1 MNPAGQPSAGWLAL
15 PSEGRARTF
24 QAKPLW
30 QRAIVVEAGP
40 ITNFLIA
47 ILILAGLALAYGE
60 SRTPATVGPVLE
72 GSAAARIGL
81 ATGDRILSLGG
92 RLMDQFEALDRC
104 VTDHPGDHRP
114 VSFRGGGA

>member
-30 QRAIVVEAGP
+30 QRAIVVAAGP

-47 ILILAGLALAYGE
+47 ILILAGFALAYGE
-60 SRTPATVGPVLE
+60 SRTPATVGTVIE

-81 ATGDRILSLGG
+81 ATGDSIVSLGG
-92 RLMDQFEALDRC
+92 RSMDTFDDMVRDRKS
-104 VTDHPGDHRP
+104 TRLNSSH
-114 VSFRGGGA
+114 

>member
-30 QRAIVVEAGP
+30 QRAIVVAAGP

-47 ILILAGLALAYGE
+47 ILILAGFALAYGE
-60 SRTPATVGPVLE
+60 RRTPATSGTVIE
-72 GSAAARIGL
+72 GSAAARIGS
-81 ATGDRILSLGG
+81 ATGDSIVSLGG
-92 RLMDQFEALDRC
+92 SSMATLDSIGRY
-104 VTDHPGDHRP
+104 VTI
-114 VSFRGGGA
+114 